1 MSQRD
6 ELLLIACVHVDRLW
20 DGWDDDALVF
30 DTSGGIFADTYRV
43 HEVAHAELRR
53 QVTAAGRDPDL
64 VKVLPGIAPVIGG
77 TEAEARTLAAELE
90 ELIVPEYAL
99 AQLSGMLG
107 IDLTG
112 LPRPASSYAAPTL
125 VPA

>member
-1 MSQRD
+1 PLLVQAGSSPGCIAFAARYAEAVFTAQLNLADGQR
-6 ELLLIACVHVDRLW
+6 V
-20 DGWDDDALVF
+20 
-30 DTSGGIFADTYRV
+30 Y
-43 HEVAHAELRR
+43 AELRR

-64 VKVLPGIAPVIGG
+64 VKILPGIAPVIGG
-77 TEAEARTLAAELE
+77 TEAEARALAAELE

-112 LPRPASSYAAPTL
+112 LPLDGPLPELPDSGTVQAHQSRYQL
-125 VPA
+125 